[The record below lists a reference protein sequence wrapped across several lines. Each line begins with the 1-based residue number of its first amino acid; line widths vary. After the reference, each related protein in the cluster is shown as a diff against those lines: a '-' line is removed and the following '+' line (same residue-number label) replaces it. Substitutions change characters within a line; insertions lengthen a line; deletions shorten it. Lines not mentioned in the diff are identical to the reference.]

1 MFQKYKTLV
10 VEENSRKRVKE
21 LEAELAKLEGE
32 EMNREEAIK
41 LALEAGFT
49 LDNAWFNIKAIENL
63 IEICKGI
70 DNV

>member
-1 MFQKYKTLV
+1 M
-10 VEENSRKRVKE
+10 S
-21 LEAELAKLEGE
+21 
-32 EMNREEAIK
+32 REEAIA

-49 LDNAWFNIKAIENL
+49 LDNAWFNIKAIESL